1 MACAKVNP
9 RDVIWSSIEPP
20 YAENI
25 HVTCYIFYSEMKILS
40 IMQQSFCKHTLYSL
54 GQDGDSQTNVL
65 CFHFC
70 TSSAMETLGFVLSS
84 ALLLCQMQ
92 AVYIIK
98 YVWRK
103 IIDVQVEKL

>member
-1 MACAKVNP
+1 
-9 RDVIWSSIEPP
+9 
-20 YAENI
+20 
-25 HVTCYIFYSEMKILS
+25 
-40 IMQQSFCKHTLYSL
+40 
-54 GQDGDSQTNVL
+54 
-65 CFHFC
+65 
-70 TSSAMETLGFVLSS
+70 METLGFVLSS